1 MIKENNDNDTTTTN
15 NNTNTYITTDNNND
29 NYNNNNNNKCVYI
42 YIYIYTYI
50 DMHRHRCIHTCY
62 TYIVSYDS
70 IHSTVYRIILHYTGA
85 RLLPGAPSGPRRS
98 VARC

>member
-1 MIKENNDNDTTTTN
+1 MILLLLIIIQIHTLLLIIIMI
-15 NNTNTYITTDNNND
+15 ITIITIIIS
-29 NYNNNNNNKCVYI
+29 V